1 MEIQKVEDREEIA
14 NKMEKGNMEEREQQ
28 RIRLVKVVK
37 IIVLPEMVHNLKEE
51 MERAKKVLAVWVNI
65 VVEVMNIMVAAEEI
79 GEINNLMVVE
89 VQIIVKIIMEFL
101 VGKQF

>member
-89 VQIIVKIIMEFL
+89 VQIIVKIMMEFL